1 MQREQYDAA
10 GHYLA
15 AVDANQVEMELT
27 ICCFILIIVK
37 HHPDFVIAE
46 QIKITYFKTWRRKVK
61 RKSFVLFSV
70 LLIAAVVLAACS
82 QKSNAV
88 VVATDAT
95 FSPFEYT
102 DENGNLIGFDI
113 DLMNAVAEKAG
124 IEIEWANVPF
134 DSVTAGLAECQYDAG
149 IAAIS
154 ITEDRKKDMLF
165 ATPYLDAGL
174 IVVVN
179 TETTDINSLD
189 DLKGKTIAAQLGT
202 TGEIEAQKIEGV
214 TYKPYDSYELAF
226 LELAN
231 KGVDAVIADNPV
243 AMGYVA
249 SNPDKLKT
257 VGEVFNSEQYGIA
270 VCKDNTELLTK
281 IDAALKELQDSGY
294 IAELAE
300 KYLK

>member
-1 MQREQYDAA
+1 M
-10 GHYLA
+10 
-15 AVDANQVEMELT
+15 
-27 ICCFILIIVK
+27 K
-37 HHPDFVIAE
+37 S
-46 QIKITYFKTWRRKVK
+46 KI
-61 RKSFVLFSV
+61 FVLLSV
-70 LLIAAVVLAACS
+70 LLIAAVVLSACS
-82 QKSNAV
+82 QKSEAV

-95 FSPFEYT
+95 FNPFEYT
-102 DENGNLIGFDI
+102 DESGNLIGFDI
-113 DLMNAVAEKAG
+113 DLMNAIADKAG
-124 IEIEWANVPF
+124 FEIEWANVPF
-134 DSVTAGLAECQYDAG
+134 DSVTAGLSECQYDAG

-154 ITEDRKKDMLF
+154 ITDDRKKDMLF

-179 TETTDINSLD
+179 KETTDINSLE
-189 DLKGKTIAAQLGT
+189 DLKGKTVAAQLGT

-249 SNPDKLKT
+249 SNPEKLKT

-270 VCKDNTELLTK
+270 VCKENTELLEK
-281 IDAALKELQDSGY
+281 IDKALKELQESGF
-294 IAELAE
+294 IAQLAE